1 MAAIAEYVYRDWR
14 KFKSEMIEELFGERH
29 FKRGIFIFR
38 GQSNSNWKL
47 EPSFD
52 RIFTFLSKKDKMEAM
67 KELLTLFM
75 QESEGMD
82 VPPDVWNDEVKSLA
96 LGQHYG
102 LPTRLLD
109 WTESPYIASFF
120 AFNDA
125 ILNRDVDD
133 YVAVWALNTTSEN
146 VWNEGS
152 GVQIV
157 NVPSIGNIRLRNQYG
172 KFTLLKTPF
181 NCLDDYIKHFED
193 ETRPLMKFL
202 IHPSAVKDAIADLDA
217 MGINHTRL
225 YPELTGCALSA
236 KVRLMLNVVEKGI

>member
-1 MAAIAEYVYRDWR
+1 MPAIEEYVYGDWR
-14 KFKSEMIEELFGERH
+14 RFKAEILHELFGEDH
-29 FKRGIFIFR
+29 FKRGVFIFR
-38 GQSNSNWKL
+38 GQANSDWKL

-52 RIFTFLSKKDKMEAM
+52 RIFEPLCKKDKINAM
-67 KELLTLFM
+67 KELLRIFKE
-75 QESEGMD
+75 ESENIN
-82 VPPDVWNDEVKSLA
+82 VPPDVWDDEIKSIA

-125 ILNRDVDD
+125 IINGKVGE
-133 YVAVWALNTTSEN
+133 YVAVWALNTTTEN
-146 VWNEGS
+146 IWNEDS

-181 NCLDDYIKHFED
+181 NCLENYVVHFD
-193 ETRPLMKFL
+193 ENSKPLLKFL
-202 IHPSAVKDAIADLDA
+202 IHSSAAKDAIADLDA
-217 MGINHTRL
+217 MGINNTRI
-225 YPELTGCALSA
+225 YPELVGSALSA
-236 KVRLMLNVVEKGI
+236 KVRVMLNTSNIC